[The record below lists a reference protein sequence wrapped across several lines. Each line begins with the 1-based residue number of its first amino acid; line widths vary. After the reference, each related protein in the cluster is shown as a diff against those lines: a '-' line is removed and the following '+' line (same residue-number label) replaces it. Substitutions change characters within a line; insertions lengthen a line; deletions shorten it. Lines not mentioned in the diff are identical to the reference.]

1 VTVSNNSLVARP
13 CIRVR
18 RDKKKS
24 SHFHERS
31 STSSLVLGLPG
42 ETHRIIDRPSLH
54 LPLTNRVP
62 YSYTSKQNEVPQPF
76 GHMPLCRSTK
86 LTHKTRT
93 AFFLHLM
100 LSFFFLRNHLM
111 LSFVNRQQQLS
122 SPAPQLFL
130 HSFGRS
136 SPFPRVVVETCWVK
150 RMMADVVTEK
160 KGISE
165 RGGLAKDSNQ
175 RPKRGRHP
183 FAGRSIDS
191 IGWRSPDPTGMDPL
205 LLQGRPSREDVDGR
219 FATIAQKQCS
229 VLLCFR
235 VARAASF
242 VGCLFLKP
250 ECVHRLWL
258 LLAALTR

>member
-1 VTVSNNSLVARP
+1 
-13 CIRVR
+13 
-18 RDKKKS
+18 
-24 SHFHERS
+24 
-31 STSSLVLGLPG
+31 
-42 ETHRIIDRPSLH
+42 
-54 LPLTNRVP
+54 
-62 YSYTSKQNEVPQPF
+62 
-76 GHMPLCRSTK
+76 
-86 LTHKTRT
+86 
-93 AFFLHLM
+93 
-100 LSFFFLRNHLM
+100 M

-160 KGISE
+160 KRDLGTGWIGE
-165 RGGLAKDSNQ
+165 RFERTHRTAVLARAGPAAN
-175 RPKRGRHP
+175 GRSGAGTRSL
-183 FAGRSIDS
+183 AGRSIAS
-191 IGWRSPDPTGMDPL
+191 GGVRLTRPGWIRCCCRA
-205 LLQGRPSREDVDGR
+205 GRVAKTLTDASLS

>member
-1 VTVSNNSLVARP
+1 VTVTNNSLAARP
-13 CIRVR
+13 SIRVR

-76 GHMPLCRSTK
+76 RHMPLCRSTK

-93 AFFLHLM
+93 SFFLHLM
-100 LSFFFLRNHLM
+100 LSLFFLRNHLM

-160 KGISE
+160 KRDLGTGWIGE
-165 RGGLAKDSNQ
+165 RFERTHRTAVLARAGPAAN
-175 RPKRGRHP
+175 GRSGAGTRSL
-183 FAGRSIDS
+183 AGRSIAS
-191 IGWRSPDPTGMDPL
+191 GGVRLTRPGWIRCCCRAG
-205 LLQGRPSREDVDGR
+205 
-219 FATIAQKQCS
+219 
-229 VLLCFR
+229 R
-235 VARAASF
+235 VAKTLTDASRQLRKSSAQ
-242 VGCLFLKP
+242 CCSASAWR
-250 ECVHRLWL
+250 EQRRLL
-258 LLAALTR
+258 VAFF